1 VINASSPLRSLAA
14 RIALSAA
21 ALGIGVMLV
30 VSVLGYLSLS
40 RELKARAVD
49 DIEAKRALLQHI
61 LSEIPSVAALT
72 TDRHRLDDLLIGHED
87 LHLAVFDTTGSRVI
101 AAYSSFARDASPL
114 MLDALTAARLVRDSP
129 IREWSTPSGQQLLVT
144 IGTARLA
151 NGETPQ
157 FALLQDRQADGKLLS
172 RYARALAI
180 ALPLALLIAV
190 VGAWLTARSGLR
202 PLRQF
207 VTVASSIGSQSLTG
221 RIDIAGIPSELREL
235 ANSFNSMLARL
246 DEGMRRLV
254 EFSGD
259 LAHEMRTPV
268 ATLLGRT
275 QVALSKTR
283 DMEALRDTLA
293 SNVEELERLT
303 RLIADMLFLAQS
315 EQDKQAHDRE
325 VVRLEVEVNLVAEF
339 LTQLAEDRQLEITVA
354 GKASVRANR
363 LLVQRAITNL
373 VSNAIRHARERTAI
387 EVTIEQSETV
397 ATLCVVNQGSA
408 IATADLPRIFE
419 RFYRVDADRSRHSG
433 GAGLGLAIVRSI
445 MEMHGGEVTV
455 SSTTS
460 GRTTFQLRFPVTQ
473 MDVAALPNVGG

>member
-1 VINASSPLRSLAA
+1 MIATSSPLRSLAG

-40 RELKARAVD
+40 RELKARATD

-87 LHLAVFDTTGSRVI
+87 LHLAVFDATGSHVI
-101 AAYSSFARDASPL
+101 ATYSPLARDASPL
-114 MLDALTAARLVRDSP
+114 MLQALTAARLSAESP
-129 IREWSTPSGQQLLVT
+129 MREWIAPSGQRLLV
-144 IGTARLA
+144 IVGTARLA
-151 NGETPQ
+151 NGEMPQ
-157 FALLQDRQADGKLLS
+157 FALLQDRQADSKLLFG
-172 RYARALAI
+172 YARALAI

-202 PLRQF
+202 PLRRF
-207 VTVASSIGSQSLTG
+207 VDVTSSVSSQSLAG
-221 RIDIAGIPSELREL
+221 RIDVKGIPSELREL
-235 ANSFNSMLARL
+235 ASSFNSMLIRI
-246 DEGMRRLV
+246 DEGMTRLTQ
-254 EFSGD
+254 FSGD

-275 QVALSKTR
+275 QVTLSQTR
-283 DMEALRDTLA
+283 DVEALRDTLA

-315 EQDKQAHDRE
+315 EQDKRSLNRE
-325 VVRLEVEVNLVAEF
+325 MVQLDAEAALIAEF
-339 LTQLAEDRQLEITVA
+339 LLEIAQDRQVKIEVT
-354 GKASVRANR
+354 GNASVSANR

-373 VSNAIRHARERTAI
+373 LSNAIRHARPMTTI
-387 EVTIEQSETV
+387 EVIIEQSQTM
-397 ATLCVVNQGSA
+397 ATLSVVNVGSA
-408 IATADLPRIFE
+408 IANTDLLRIFE
-419 RFYRVDADRSRHSG
+419 RFYRVDADRSRDSG

-445 MEMHGGEVTV
+445 MKMHDGTV
-455 SSTTS
+455 VAESSAD
-460 GRTTFQLRFPVTQ
+460 GHTTFQLRFAVE
-473 MDVAALPNVGG
+473 